1 MSSAP
6 LRDIEALPVLLFEGE
21 RYAHKFV
28 VHPAPGITFAGM
40 AVTARFITADETEE
54 EIVAPGGQVV
64 DGAAVVTLTPACYTV
79 PGHFKFFIY
88 VTDNTKTVCV
98 YACTG
103 VVIPTVGANGTAGTS
118 AGVIIEAYTAGAP
131 LLDSLIPGKTAAFSD
146 SESAAS
152 GRYSIA
158 IGSRLEASG
167 DHSQAFGAV
176 NKATNECAHV
186 EGANNEATGQ
196 YSHAEG
202 RFNYATLFSAHAEGS
217 DNQATGSSSHAEGAY
232 NQATGPQSHAE
243 GYHTIASGADSHA
256 EGSDTEAREVASH
269 AEGYHTVASGQ
280 YSHAEGYYTIA
291 DGSNQ
296 HVFGEYN
303 ATPSGS
309 TAYLELVGNGKNENS
324 RSNARTLDNKGNESL
339 AGTLTLDMNTN
350 GGATLNAN
358 ELKTLLLGLN
368 ILSLNR
374 MNLTLRAA
382 LERLV
387 NMLESWTG
395 GSFGDNS
402 GSFGTDHIEVQYV
415 DPPFT
420 GLITFTKQP
429 SNKTLQEG
437 KLAVFEVGAEDVGS
451 YQWMYSPDGAS
462 WIDCGS
468 DFTGPKTSR
477 LLTAAT
483 TAMNGWRFSCK
494 VTSSDGTKTDYSQ
507 VATLTVTAAS

>member
-54 EIVAPGGQVV
+54 EIIAPGGQVV

-202 RFNYATLFSAHAEGS
+202 RYNYATAHSAHAEGTQ
-217 DNQATGSSSHAEGAY
+217 NQATSL
-232 NQATGPQSHAE
+232 
-243 GYHTIASGADSHA
+243 
-256 EGSDTEAREVASH
+256 ASH
-269 AEGYHTVASGQ
+269 AEGTYTQATGTAAHAEGSETVASGAYSHAEGVRTVASGD
-280 YSHAEGYYTIA
+280 YSHAEGYGTTA
-291 DGSNQ
+291 NQ
-296 HVFGEYN
+296 HYQHVSGKYN
-303 ATPSGS
+303 TPGNY
-309 TAYLELVGNGKNENS
+309 AEIVGNGNNS
-324 RSNARTLDNKGNESL
+324 SNTSNIRTLDWNGNGAL
-339 AGTLTLDMNTN
+339 AGSLTLGMNSENPATIGSIDLKYSILLYDILGTN
-350 GGATLNAN
+350 RTNLN
-358 ELKTLLLGLN
+358 
-368 ILSLNR
+368 
-374 MNLTLRAA
+374 LRQAM
-382 LERLV
+382 ERLV

-395 GSFGDNS
+395 GSFGDGS
-402 GSFGTDHIEVQYV
+402 GDFGSDHITIPATE
-415 DPPFT
+415 DPST
-420 GLITFTKQP
+420 GLMTFTKQP
-429 SNKTLQEG
+429 SDRER
-437 KLAVFEVGAEDVGS
+437 AVGAICVLEAEAENVGT
-451 YQWMYSPDGAS
+451 YQWQYNEDGIA
-462 WIDCGS
+462 WMDCGS
-468 DFTGPKTSR
+468 GFTGPKTSR
-477 LLTAAT
+477 LLFTVTARL
-483 TAMNGWRFSCK
+483 NGAKFRCK
-494 VTSSDGTKTDYSQ
+494 VTNSDRTITDYSRT
-507 VATLTVTAAS
+507 ATLTVTSA